1 MAERDG
7 ESAQELALL
16 IDAASDYAI
25 YMLDPAGLVT
35 IWNAGAERIKGWK
48 AEEIVGR
55 HCSIFY
61 PPEDV
66 VAGRPDEDL
75 ARARE
80 AGRLTQESW
89 NVRKDGSEFLAHV
102 TITALHTPDGALRGY
117 GKVVRDITESRAS
130 QLAIE
135 GREAHLQSILDTV
148 PDAMIVIDEAG
159 LITLFS
165 AAAEKLFGYAAN
177 EVVGRN
183 VSLLMP
189 EPDRANH
196 DRYSDRYKETGE
208 RRIIGIG
215 RVVTGLRR
223 DGTTFPMELAVGEAR
238 SPGQRMFT
246 GFVRDLSE
254 RERTERRLHELQ
266 NDLIHVSRVSAM
278 GTMASTLA
286 HELNQPLTAVA
297 NYVEAARDL
306 VPEDQRDL
314 HAELFRE
321 ALDGAAQQA
330 VRAGQIVRR
339 LRDFVARGDV
349 EKTVTDLHALIRE
362 AAGLGLIGATEKSV
376 QAYFNFD
383 PSARTVFV
391 DRVQIQQVLINLLRN
406 SMEAMQA
413 SPVRELT
420 ISTAIEDVD
429 HVRVTVADT
438 GPGLSPEVADQL
450 FQAFAS
456 TKDEG
461 LGLGLSIC
469 RTIIEAHDGRIW
481 AEPGEQGGTRF
492 HFTVTRGEAEGDV
505 GA

>member
-25 YMLDPAGLVT
+25 YMLDPAGHVT

-55 HCSIFY
+55 HCAVFY

-80 AGRLTQESW
+80 AGRLTQEYW

-102 TITALHTPDGALRGY
+102 TTTALHTPSGELRGY

-135 GREAHLQSILDTV
+135 GREAHLRSILDTV

-165 AAAEKLFGYAAN
+165 AAAEKLFGYKAS

-183 VSLLMP
+183 VSILMP

-196 DRYSDRYKETGE
+196 DRYLDRYKDTGE

-349 EKTVTDLHALIRE
+349 EKIVTDLHALIRE

-420 ISTAIEDVD
+420 ISTAIEDAD

-469 RTIIEAHDGRIW
+469 RTIIEAHGGRIW
-481 AEPGEQGGTRF
+481 AEPGEQVGTRF
-492 HFTVTRGEAEGDV
+492 HFILPRGESEGDV

>member
-25 YMLDPAGLVT
+25 YMLDPAGHVT

-196 DRYSDRYKETGE
+196 DRYIDRYKETGE

>member
-1 MAERDG
+1 
-7 ESAQELALL
+7 
-16 IDAASDYAI
+16 
-25 YMLDPAGLVT
+25 
-35 IWNAGAERIKGWK
+35 
-48 AEEIVGR
+48 
-55 HCSIFY
+55 
-61 PPEDV
+61 
-66 VAGRPDEDL
+66 
-75 ARARE
+75 
-80 AGRLTQESW
+80 
-89 NVRKDGSEFLAHV
+89 
-102 TITALHTPDGALRGY
+102 
-117 GKVVRDITESRAS
+117 
-130 QLAIE
+130 
-135 GREAHLQSILDTV
+135 
-148 PDAMIVIDEAG
+148 
-159 LITLFS
+159 
-165 AAAEKLFGYAAN
+165 
-177 EVVGRN
+177 
-183 VSLLMP
+183 
-189 EPDRANH
+189 
-196 DRYSDRYKETGE
+196 
-208 RRIIGIG
+208 
-215 RVVTGLRR
+215 
-223 DGTTFPMELAVGEAR
+223 
-238 SPGQRMFT
+238 MFT

-492 HFTVTRGEAEGDV
+492 HFTVTRGEAEADV